1 MKTSM
6 ILGKKQMILA
16 ALVVVLS
23 AAVYLN
29 WQFAGSD
36 MTLDYTNMLQETDPS
51 VEVDWEEDGL
61 LDPTVNDETLPSEEV
76 ANEPE
81 DTETGKNL
89 GDTLLVDARTIG
101 EENYFAV
108 ARLARTKARD
118 LSIETISIVLD
129 DDSLPEA
136 DKQAASQKAI
146 TLTDLIEA
154 ESRIENLVRAKGFED
169 CMAYLTENSANVVVK
184 TQGLDG
190 NTATQIKNIVV
201 AEGKI
206 LGENVYITEIN

>member
-81 DTETGKNL
+81 DAETGKNL

-136 DKQAASQKAI
+136 DKQAASKKAI